1 MKIRIGNDI
10 RLKIQLTFGD
20 SSSANVLSAEAFF
33 VNTTLKNKLEQE
45 YKKKNRFIGRFP
57 IEPFTNEFEPSEYCI
72 NSTGFPKYKA
82 FVMNSYNGIGLRP
95 NWKNVAPIKEM
106 EYTVYRTG
114 ISRTVD
120 PSIVVVTLPA
130 SAQLYEGEYELV
142 VTAKVF
148 DQGYANNERTVT
160 ANYKNVFELVSDS
173 EGESVNNPV
182 HIDIVNTSSEEPL
195 NDVYVLAGRYNN
207 NSIHLSRNDNA
218 TVNIDISPITEW
230 YDGD

>member
-173 EGESVNNPV
+173 QAESVDNPV
-182 HIDIVNTSSEEPL
+182 QIDIINTSDEGNT
-195 NDVYVLAGRYNN
+195 NDIYVIAGRYDN
-207 NSIHLSRNDNA
+207 NSIHLSRNDNTA
-218 TVNIDISPITEW
+218 VNIDISPITEW

>member
-72 NSTGFPKYKA
+72 NAAGLPKYKA
-82 FVMNSYNGIGLRP
+82 YVMNSYNGIGLKP
-95 NWKNVAPIKEM
+95 NWKNVAPIKEVD
-106 EYTVYRTG
+106 YTVYRTG
-114 ISRTVD
+114 IERTVD

-173 EGESVNNPV
+173 QGESVNNPV
-182 HIDIVNTSSEEPL
+182 QIDIVNTSDEEDV
-195 NDVYVLAGRYNN
+195 NDVYVIAGRYDN

-218 TVNIDISPITEW
+218 AVNIDISPITQW

>member
-10 RLKIQLTFGD
+10 SLKIQLTFGD

-33 VNTTLKNKLEQE
+33 VNTTLKNKLERE

-106 EYTVYRTG
+106 QYTVYRTG
-114 ISRTVD
+114 IERTVD
-120 PSIVVVTLPA
+120 PSIVVVTFPA

-173 EGESVNNPV
+173 QAESVDNPV
-182 HIDIVNTSSEEPL
+182 QIDIVNTSDEEST
-195 NDVYVLAGRYNN
+195 NDVYVITGRYDN
-207 NSIHLSRNDNA
+207 NSILLSRNDNT

>member
-160 ANYKNVFELVSDS
+160 ANYKNVFELVSDY

>member
-10 RLKIQLTFGD
+10 SLKIQLTFGD

-33 VNTTLKNKLEQE
+33 VNTTLKNKLERE

-72 NSTGFPKYKA
+72 NSTGFPKYKV

>member
-95 NWKNVAPIKEM
+95 DWKNVAPIKEM

>member
-45 YKKKNRFIGRFP
+45 YKKNNRFIGRFP

-148 DQGYANNERTVT
+148 D
-160 ANYKNVFELVSDS
+160 
-173 EGESVNNPV
+173 
-182 HIDIVNTSSEEPL
+182 
-195 NDVYVLAGRYNN
+195 
-207 NSIHLSRNDNA
+207 
-218 TVNIDISPITEW
+218 
-230 YDGD
+230 

>member
-72 NSTGFPKYKA
+72 NASGLPKYKA
-82 FVMNSYNGIGLRP
+82 YVINSYNGIGLKP
-95 NWKNVAPIKEM
+95 NWKNIAPIKEVD
-106 EYTVYRTG
+106 YTVYRTG
-114 ISRTVD
+114 IERTVD

-173 EGESVNNPV
+173 QAESVNNPV
-182 HIDIVNTSSEEPL
+182 QIDIVNTSNDEDI
-195 NDVYVLAGRYNN
+195 NDVYVIAGRYDN

-218 TVNIDISPITEW
+218 AVNIDISPITQW